1 MVNRLLERMKKSW
14 IVGLGVFAMSLAVE
28 STAASLSVGTATL
41 QRLMADNVFNRQD
54 RWYLQDGNCY
64 AYLEAPQ
71 IRLAGGRVIIAAH
84 LTSQLG
90 VDMSNS
96 CLGSAFVSNVVMSGR
111 LVGSGTTLT
120 LADIR
125 IDGVEDEAA
134 RSALDLLQAIAP
146 TTLPPIDI
154 LQTIR
159 SRPVEAGE
167 VPIVVDTLQI
177 DTVTTSDQAITIRFD
192 IGLSAP

>member
-1 MVNRLLERMKKSW
+1 MYGTRMVALGALALLPAAE
-14 IVGLGVFAMSLAVE
+14 LA
-28 STAASLSVGTATL
+28 AATL
-41 QRLMADNVFNRQD
+41 TVGAATIQQLVAEKVFDKRG

-64 AYLEAPQ
+64 AYLESPRT
-71 IRLAGGRVIIAAH
+71 RLAGGRVIIAAH

-90 VDMSNS
+90 MEMSDS

-120 LADIR
+120 LTEVR
-125 IDGVEDEAA
+125 IDGVDDEAA
-134 RSALDLLQAIAP
+134 RSALELLQSIAP

-159 SRPVEAGE
+159 SRPADPGELPISVET
-167 VPIVVDTLQI
+167 IQI
-177 DTVTTSDQAITIRFD
+177 DSVTTTNEAITVRFD
-192 IGLSAP
+192 IGLRAP